1 MGMNRRTITIL
12 SAAALMVGACSAQD
26 DHASGSGGDI
36 VESTSA
42 PILGSQTTNECPYLD
57 AGGLCPAI
65 PNVRMI
71 TAHRITRIAISSPA
85 FAECVNRTM
94 RYGSQNSQNLTDSVA
109 FVGLPNSCGY
119 RDPPYVQTG
128 YGPYVSCEP
137 NPDPAQGGSVAGG
150 ENNDDAAW
158 NELID
163 RQLAR
168 ALSSLRIN
176 TDLVNTFV
184 NASGNGAVQGGYD
197 TANAR
202 ADINWQGPI
211 VAFTLD
217 GLFGPVDAGSG
228 FIPSIVHEAM
238 HDMGYDHGCWPD
250 EENDTD
256 HGNCGRDPVTWHPD
270 RTMNN
275 IAAFCAKEVLLRS
288 KSTSNSGC
296 GTEGSDTTATLKTC
310 PENGMFI
317 VSSFAASSTTP
328 VPCHC
333 VPDVGSTSAWG
344 TNAAIDRFGSALA
357 VGDYNGDGF
366 RDLAVGAPEKDLT
379 GGSKSGAVFIFRG
392 SKAGLHHWRSFGP
405 SDFGLASDAFSYCG
419 SALAAGDFNGD
430 GASDLAVGCLGA
442 ATDDGRVAVLPGCAA
457 GCANGLDGLQNQ
469 NSVQLSPGIGGDNSR
484 FGHALA
490 SGRIVGSDARDDLA
504 VGAPGWSSNSGRVNV
519 YAGSGLFV
527 VSATPSFTRSGTAG
541 ASLGHSLAFGNVQ
554 STSTSELIIGA
565 PFTNGSR
572 GAVHVSTATTMTAL
586 TTPTLPATARFG
598 TTIASGNVFSTAHDD
613 ILITS
618 PGELKVY
625 RSVGATLAP
634 SAAEAIL
641 TFTTAPGMPSSIA
654 LAPGASHSDVIVGM
668 PGISEAGRF
677 KSDGSTLASVEWLGQ
692 SFGTKLWSQAHDPR
706 DGGYCQKLN
715 DINNDVPCP
724 QDGLNLAGTGLGTA
738 VASGDFGHGL
748 QYVLGAPSDSV
759 DPIPLAAGAVYVRRG
774 MPKTYAPNELVEPQE
789 YRLDQIATVYGGVK
803 DVRNFAPS
811 TKWNGFFCEAGE
823 QCFTGDADGDGN
835 DDIFAFS
842 KSNPGK
848 VGDAWVALSD
858 GTGAFGNPTLWNG
871 DLCAGNEVCAVGDV
885 DNNGTDDMIAFVQS
899 ATSGHQNHV
908 HVVRCQGCPREEWDD
923 FFCIAGQVCGVGNV
937 DGTGGDDIVAF
948 DRPNFDVWVG
958 RSNGSTFNP
967 PEQWHGVFC
976 APGQDCLVGDVNGDN
991 RADIVAF
998 TKGTTNSAV
1007 VALSNG
1013 IDKFGD
1019 AQRWHDHFCV
1029 GSEVCRLRDVNGD
1042 GFADAV
1048 AFVRDSSSSFAGDVW
1063 VALSNRYDFG
1073 PEQKW
1078 HDDMCRGSQICQ
1090 LGDVNEDKRA
1100 DVVVFTMNTASSPND
1115 VNVALSVK

>member
-12 SAAALMVGACSAQD
+12 SAAALMVGACGARD
-26 DHASGSGGDI
+26 EHASGSGGDI
-36 VESTSA
+36 VEATSA
-42 PILGSQTTNECPYLD
+42 PILGSETINECPYL
-57 AGGLCPAI
+57 AGGLCP
-65 PNVRMI
+65 PNPNLRMM
-71 TAHRITRIAISSPA
+71 TAHRMTRIAVTSPA
-85 FAECVNRTM
+85 FAECLNRTM

-109 FVGLPNSCGY
+109 VVVGPNCGY
-119 RDPPYVQTG
+119 ANPPYNQTG

-137 NPDPAQGGSVAGG
+137 NPAEGGSVEGG

-176 TDLVNTFV
+176 TDLVNTFL
-184 NASGNGAVQGGYD
+184 NTPLQGAVQGGYD

-202 ADINWQGPI
+202 ADINWNGPI
-211 VAFTLD
+211 VAFTLE
-217 GLFGPVDAGSG
+217 GLFGPVDSGSG
-228 FIPSIVHEAM
+228 FIPSIIHEAM
-238 HDMGYDHGCWPD
+238 HDMGYDHGCWPSSD
-250 EENDTD
+250 TDTD
-256 HGNCGRDPVTWHPD
+256 HGNCGRDRETWHPD

-296 GTEGSDTTATLKTC
+296 GTEGSDTSATLKTC

-317 VSSFAASSTTP
+317 VSSFAAASTTP

-333 VPDVGSTSAWG
+333 VPDVGTTPVWG
-344 TNAAIDRFGSALA
+344 TNVQSDGFGGALA

-366 RDLAVGAPEKDLT
+366 GDLAVGAFEKNLT
-379 GGSKSGAVFIFRG
+379 GGARSGAVFVFRG

-405 SDFGLASDAFSYCG
+405 ADFGLLSEAFSYCG
-419 SALAAGDFNGD
+419 RALAAGDFNGD

-442 ATDDGRVAVLPGCAA
+442 ASNEGRVAILPGCAA
-457 GCANGLDGLQNQ
+457 GCANGLDGLQSQ
-469 NSVQLSPGIGGDNSR
+469 NAVVLSPGTGGASSF
-484 FGHALA
+484 FGTALA
-490 SGRIVGSDARDDLA
+490 TGRIVGSDARDDLA
-504 VGAPGWSSNSGRVNV
+504 VGAPFYSSSSGRVTV
-519 YAGSGLFV
+519 YRGTATGMVLT
-527 VSATPSFTRSGTAG
+527 TPSFTRTGTAG
-541 ASLGHSLAFGNVQ
+541 AGLGYSLAFGNVQ

-565 PFTNGSR
+565 PFTNGNR

-586 TTPTLPATARFG
+586 TTPTLPAGAQFG
-598 TTIASGNVFSTAHDD
+598 LVVASGNVFSTAQDD
-613 ILITS
+613 ILITA

-625 RSVGATLAP
+625 RSNGASSAP

-641 TFTTAPGMPSSIA
+641 TFASAPGMPSSIA
-654 LAPGASHSDVIVGM
+654 LAPGASYMDVIFGI
-668 PGISEAGRF
+668 PGISEAGRL
-677 KSDGSTLASVEWLGQ
+677 KSDGSTLGPAVEWLGQ
-692 SFGTKLWSQAHDPR
+692 SFGTKLWSQPHDLR

-724 QDGLNLAGTGLGTA
+724 HDGLTSAGTALGRA
-738 VASGDFGHGL
+738 VAAGNFGHGL

-759 DPIPLAAGAVYVRRG
+759 DPIPVGAGAVYVRRG
-774 MPKTYAPNELVEPQE
+774 TPQTYAPNELVEPQE

-803 DVRNFAPS
+803 DVRDFAPF

-823 QCFTGDADGDGN
+823 QCFTGDADGDGD

-923 FFCIAGQVCGVGNV
+923 FFCLAGQVCGVGNV

-948 DRPNFDVWVG
+948 DRANSDVWVG

-967 PEQWHGVFC
+967 PEQWHDVFC

-991 RADIVAF
+991 RADVVAF

-1007 VALSNG
+1007 VSLSNG
-1013 IDKFGD
+1013 IDEFGD

-1042 GFADAV
+1042 GLADAV

-1063 VALSNRYDFG
+1063 VGLSNRYDFG
-1073 PEQKW
+1073 PAEKW

-1090 LGDVNEDKRA
+1090 LGDVNEDKRS
-1100 DVVVFTMNTASSPND
+1100 DVVVFTTNTASSPND